1 MRLLRPTRAALLAA
15 TLSLPLALL
24 VACGDEADGGDGDGG
39 SRDAGAAGDWDAT
52 GGTDADSVP
61 CGLVSQETRDA
72 LADALDASSSGGAD
86 DLGGASVGLF
96 PGEETFVACGFAGG
110 MLNVG
115 VRAFDD
121 GRPVATIATPY
132 GSDPAEP
139 VADLGD
145 EAYVAVNSYDGL
157 RVTVR
162 AGDDVVLVDSQ
173 FRDDADAAL
182 SEDLL
187 VELAREVTAGVA
199 DAEVPAVELPA
210 ACPAVTDDLVTAR
223 VGEVRAAR
231 GAVGEAG
238 IRCGYV
244 GDGAFVTLGSQVTN
258 EGYLAMGLSGSG
270 DPVEVDGGEVYVD
283 RDSAVLVASGECA
296 VTAASSPLGW
306 ALADTRDEDEQ
317 RDDLVELASAADD
330 ALGCA

>member
-1 MRLLRPTRAALLAA
+1 MRRTRAALLAA

-24 VACGDEADGGDGDGG
+24 AACGDESDGGDGDGG
-39 SRDAGAAGDWDAT
+39 SRDAGAIGDWDAT

-86 DLGGASVGLF
+86 DLGGESVGLF

-121 GRPVATIATPY
+121 GRPVATVATPY

-162 AGDDVVLVDSQ
+162 TGDDVVLVDSQ

-199 DAEVPAVELPA
+199 DVDVPAVELPA
-210 ACPAVTDDLVTAR
+210 ACPEATDDLVTAR
-223 VGEVRAAR
+223 VGEVHAAR

-270 DPVEVDGGEVYVD
+270 DPVEVDGNEVYVD

-296 VTAASSPLGW
+296 VTATSSPLGW

-317 RDDLVELASAADD
+317 RDDLVELASAAYDV
-330 ALGCA
+330 LGCA